1 MALLDI
7 FKRKKP
13 EKKKEKPKAKVV
25 EVKPLQA
32 STKQER
38 GAKLKMKPQLHRQA
52 KSEKPVV
59 GKKAVAKKKPVL
71 KEGKKSGGRAYQI
84 LKTPHV
90 TEKATSLI
98 SKNQYVFKV
107 WPRANKVEV
116 RKAVEDVFGV
126 DVISVKII
134 NVIEKKRRL
143 GRIEG
148 FKSGYKKAIVGL
160 KRGQKIEISSR

>member
-7 FKRKKP
+7 FKGKKP
-13 EKKKEKPKAKVV
+13 EKKKEKPKAKAV
-25 EVKPLQA
+25 EVKPPQA
-32 STKQER
+32 EP
-38 GAKLKMKPQLHRQA
+38 G
-52 KSEKPVV
+52 KPVV
-59 GKKAVAKKKPVL
+59 RKKTAVKKKPVL

-84 LKTPHV
+84 LKIPHV

-98 SKNQYVFKV
+98 SNNQYVFKI

-126 DVISVKII
+126 DVVSVKII
-134 NVIEKKRRL
+134 NVTEKRRRL

-148 FKSGYKKAIVGL
+148 FRSGYKKAIIRL
-160 KRGQKIEISSR
+160 KEGQKIEVLPR

>member
-7 FKRKKP
+7 FKKKKLKEGKSSFRPSSPKKGSEKEVKKP
-13 EKKKEKPKAKVV
+13 VKKVIEAP
-25 EVKPLQA
+25 
-32 STKQER
+32 
-38 GAKLKMKPQLHRQA
+38 
-52 KSEKPVV
+52 PVTR
-59 GKKAVAKKKPVL
+59 KKAVVKKKPVL

-84 LKTPHV
+84 LKQPHV
-90 TEKATSLI
+90 TEKASSLT

-107 WPRANKVEV
+107 WPRANKIEV

-143 GRIEG
+143 GKIEG
-148 FKSGYKKAIVGL
+148 FRSGYKKAIVRL
-160 KRGQKIEISSR
+160 KEGQKIEISPR